1 MKHMRASAFVD
12 TNILLYAASTD
23 ETEASKRKQARQI
36 LSLPNWGLSVQVL
49 QELYVNLIRPTRRA
63 MSHDNAVL
71 VIKQLLRRPMVTTD
85 EQLLLEA
92 LSLKQRFQ
100 VSYWDAAIIAAGLKL
115 GANVLYS
122 EDLNHGQNYD
132 GICVENPFSDA

>member
-36 LSLPNWGLSVQVL
+36 LSLPNWGLSV
-49 QELYVNLIRPTRRA
+49 
-63 MSHDNAVL
+63 
-71 VIKQLLRRPMVTTD
+71 D

-122 EDLNHGQNYD
+122 EDLYHGQNYD